1 MVPFLDKPPASPESG
16 RGKSW
21 RRTPSLVWE
30 PAVAWVVGEAHCG
43 AQKGAWG
50 IREEARG
57 GCQWLGCK
65 ARARQ
70 CLEQQQQLT
79 QAGPLLEGIW
89 AFWAGWSVPHSH
101 DLAHFTSESR
111 SGVCPDTD

>member
-1 MVPFLDKPPASPESG
+1 MMPFLDKPPASPESG

-79 QAGPLLEGIW
+79 PAPTWG
-89 AFWAGWSVPHSH
+89 
-101 DLAHFTSESR
+101 
-111 SGVCPDTD
+111 